1 MVLDG
6 NTATN
11 AELDIYGRSA
21 RVKIDDKA
29 MASVHQMSLYVEEL
43 VSQLALVG
51 QCQHHS
57 ICHTVFVV
65 VKGCVSFK
73 CG

>member
-6 NTATN
+6 TTATN

-29 MASVHQMSLYVEEL
+29 TPSAHQMSHYVEEL
-43 VSQLALVG
+43 VSQLPLFGKVPT
-51 QCQHHS
+51 S
-57 ICHTVFVV
+57 PLLFIFVV